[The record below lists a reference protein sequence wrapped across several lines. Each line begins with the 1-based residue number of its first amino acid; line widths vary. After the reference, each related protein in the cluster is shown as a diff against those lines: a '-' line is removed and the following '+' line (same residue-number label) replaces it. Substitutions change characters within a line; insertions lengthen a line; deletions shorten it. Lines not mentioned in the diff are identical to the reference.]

1 MTPHPVIIRRLERR
15 GDERFVY
22 VDETIGQETVS
33 HTLRFDDATF
43 AELERA
49 FAVHPFTRKPPTDD
63 VVLFRGLS
71 TPAGGA
77 RKFLNLQIV
86 NGGSRYDLKI
96 EAANEAFSAMRMVY
110 DSWCRR
116 FELLDEPPLPT
127 PASDTPAGGAPVATP
142 PGGAGR

>member
-15 GDERFVY
+15 GDERFVC
-22 VDETIGQETVS
+22 VDETVGQETVS

-49 FAVHPFTRKPPTDD
+49 FAVHPFARKPPTDD

-71 TPAGGA
+71 TPAGDSG
-77 RKFLNLQIV
+77 KFFDLQIV
-86 NGGSRYDLKI
+86 NGGSRHNLKI

-116 FELLDEPPLPT
+116 FKLLNEPPLRTPVSGT
-127 PASDTPAGGAPVATP
+127 PAAGAPVAPP
-142 PGGAGR
+142 PGAAGR